1 MAKCLEVPIQLL
13 FHSIHF
19 LHSGPRPYHVDAD
32 GVIHVGGET
41 IPSDEHYWHATH
53 GCRQISTEEGVR
65 KFLGH
70 SVSEYRVSD
79 IFARFTPAWIQAAL
93 ETVGLVPKAGFQF
106 SARFTVIDFFEI
118 SLGEL

>member
-1 MAKCLEVPIQLL
+1 MRFGTLGLL
-13 FHSIHF
+13 FNHLIHF

-53 GCRQISTEEGVR
+53 GCRQISTEDGVR

-93 ETVGLVPKAGFQF
+93 ENVGLVPKAGFQF
-106 SARFTVIDFFEI
+106 NVWVRVNLSP
-118 SLGEL
+118 